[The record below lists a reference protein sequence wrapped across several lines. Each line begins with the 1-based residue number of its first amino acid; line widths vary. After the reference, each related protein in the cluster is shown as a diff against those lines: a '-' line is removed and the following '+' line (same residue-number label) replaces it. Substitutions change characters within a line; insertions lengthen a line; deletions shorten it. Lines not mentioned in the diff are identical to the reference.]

1 MLTENSNMANEKEG
15 NHAEIVK
22 YQCHVHEKDLMP
34 LLCKD
39 CECPVCFDCLTTNH
53 AGHKMGKLSEY
64 IDDKIDELND
74 VVQKHDSTCFDVKRI
89 EENIQKRRQEGKK
102 QVEEM
107 LQRVTATEE
116 EIVKEV
122 KNVCQQTIDQIT
134 NLAVEI
140 ENPMV
145 KDEQLLN
152 SFMSCNL
159 FRKDSDE
166 DCIKC
171 FFFYNKLKMLGQTY
185 GSGGQEGVPFTL
197 VTRGLSTEK
206 IFELNRSDVT
216 DDQLSSDENLE
227 QSDTPTN
234 PHELK
239 TCKGGIECYEYKQPF
254 TEGAIDCIT
263 LISGDRSILRSK
275 HALYHQ
281 SSTAVEKL
289 LDNVEH
295 FTYVSET
302 DEILV
307 ILKGQSKIYRRP
319 LSTKSNELSFFMSF
333 SYKEVLCI
341 GHNATAYIVVVLKGL
356 PYYFE
361 NTAYTYICTLDDTG
375 CETKPTQTFNSS
387 IVRKDGLKLLK
398 SSFLIIDTRTVS
410 VTKGLTFES
419 LFTYRGKIGNN
430 EVSTFSPADACID
443 PDGNYLVIDSND
455 NTVHLL
461 DQNGKF
467 LRIVMSSEDGLRG
480 IRSIELDMYGWIWM
494 GCNDGA
500 MHFVNYQHFKRTTRK
515 ERYLQ
520 RQKKIKATGI
530 SKTETKPDTFYLQE
544 TNTSQ
549 PTHSD

>member
-1 MLTENSNMANEKEG
+1 
-15 NHAEIVK
+15 
-22 YQCHVHEKDLMP
+22 MP
-34 LLCKD
+34 LLCSD

-64 IDDKIDELND
+64 IDDKIEQLNG
-74 VVQKHDSTCFDVKRI
+74 VVQKNDSTCFDVKRI

-134 NLAVEI
+134 NLAAEI

-166 DCIKC
+166 DCIRC
-171 FFFYNKLKMLGQTY
+171 FFFYNKLKLLGQTY

-206 IFELNRSDVT
+206 IFELARSDVT
-216 DDQLSSDENLE
+216 DDQLSSDEYLE

-239 TCKGGIECYEYKQPF
+239 TCEDGIECYEYKQPF

-275 HALYHQ
+275 DVLYYQ
-281 SSTAVEKL
+281 SSTVTEKL
-289 LDNVEH
+289 VDNVEH

-307 ILKGQSKIYRRP
+307 ILKGQLSKIYRRP
-319 LSTKSNELSFFMSF
+319 LSTKSNELFFFMNF
-333 SYKEVLCI
+333 SCQEVLCI
-341 GHNATAYIVVVLKGL
+341 GHNATAYIVVVLKSL
-356 PYYFE
+356 CLR
-361 NTAYTYICTLDDTG
+361 NATYICSLDDTG
-375 CETKPTQTFNSS
+375 CETKPTQTFKSA

-398 SSFLIIDTRTVS
+398 SSFLIMDNCTVS

-430 EVSTFSPADACID
+430 EVSTFSPADACTD

-461 DQNGKF
+461 DQNGNF
-467 LRIVMSSEDGLRG
+467 LRIVMSAEDGLRG
-480 IRSIELDMYGWIWM
+480 IRSIELDMYGLIWM

-500 MHFVNYQHFKRTTRK
+500 MHFVNYQHFKRTNRK

-530 SKTETKPDTFYLQE
+530 S
-544 TNTSQ
+544 
-549 PTHSD
+549 